1 MRGVSEN
8 KAVEPVQLQ
17 QDADLTLGP
26 VMLMG
31 ILFVLLLIGA
41 TLFGAGYLVGSR
53 GSIDGSAVVKPAP
66 DAPASVQ
73 AGCVQAKPS
82 ASSQMDLAPD
92 VDTPGDGMSPLAS
105 AGPNASMVP
114 QGAESPAGAGGAAG
128 QAQAQVKPAL
138 PGADG
143 SSSVLLP
150 GAGSGVGLNAA
161 PVVSPPGA
169 ILVQIAAVS
178 HQEDADVLVNAL
190 RKRGYAVG
198 TRRDADNMIHVRI
211 GPFKSRDEANK
222 WSLKLMNDGYNAIVQ
237 P

>member
-1 MRGVSEN
+1 MRGVPDN
-8 KAVEPVQLQ
+8 KAVEPAQLQ

-31 ILFVLLLIGA
+31 IVFVLLLIGA

-53 GSIDGSAVVKPAP
+53 GSIDGSAVMKPTP

-82 ASSQMDLAPD
+82 ASLQMDLAPD
-92 VDTPGDGMSPLAS
+92 AVNPGDGVSPPVS
-105 AGPNASMVP
+105 AGPNAAPVV
-114 QGAESPAGAGGAAG
+114 QAAESPAGVGGAVG
-128 QAQAQVKPAL
+128 QSQVKPAL

-143 SSSVLLP
+143 SSSVQLP
-150 GAGSGVGLNAA
+150 GAGSGVGANTAA
-161 PVVSPPGA
+161 VVSPPGA
-169 ILVQIAAVS
+169 IMVQIAAVS

-198 TRRDADNMIHVRI
+198 ARRDADSMIHVRI
-211 GPFKSRDEANK
+211 GPFKDRDEAGK
-222 WSLKLMNDGYNAIVQ
+222 WSLKLMRDGYNAIVQ